1 MLLRPSI
8 SAIVVAGGQGLRFGT
23 AQPKQL
29 AILAG
34 RPVLTRTLA
43 AFERC
48 PSLDEIILVL
58 PPDWLETIWL
68 QAVEP
73 FGFSR
78 VRPVVGGDSRSQS
91 VRRGFA
97 ASSGEL
103 IVVHD
108 GARPFVQPPL
118 IEAVIEAAQAHG
130 LALAAI
136 PVSDTLKVVED
147 AWAVSTVDRR
157 RLWRAQTPQAF
168 QRQIF
173 SRLMASKSE
182 ATDEASLAEA
192 LGYKTAVVPG
202 QPDNIKITTR
212 DDLAIAQ
219 QLLAPTAPPALRV
232 GQGYDLHLLV
242 PGRPLWLGGVLI
254 DFPLGL
260 LGHSDADVMAHAL
273 ADAILG
279 AAALG
284 DIGLHFP
291 DRDERWRT
299 LAGAALL
306 RLTMAKVRAA
316 GFDLVNADLTLIGE
330 KPKIAP
336 HRPAML
342 KALAGALDIPPQRL
356 NIKATTTEGQDSV
369 GRGLAL
375 AASAVALLSAPAGE
389 S

>member
-1 MLLRPSI
+1 MLPRPSI
-8 SAIVVAGGQGLRFGT
+8 SAIVVAGGQGLRFGA

-29 AILAG
+29 ALAAG
-34 RPVLTRTLA
+34 RPVLTHTLA

-58 PPDWLETIWL
+58 PPDWLEIIWA

-108 GARPFVQPPL
+108 GVRPFVQPSL
-118 IEAVIEAAQAHG
+118 IEAVIEAAQTYG

-136 PVSDTLKVVED
+136 PVSDTLKVVQD
-147 AWAVSTVDRR
+147 DWAVSTVDRR

-168 QRQIF
+168 QRHIF
-173 SRLMASKSE
+173 SRLMASEAE

-202 QPDNIKITTR
+202 RADNIKITTR
-212 DDLAIAQ
+212 EDLAMAQ
-219 QLLAPTAPPALRV
+219 QLLASTAPPALRV

-273 ADAILG
+273 ADALLG
-279 AAALG
+279 AAGLG

-291 DRDERWRT
+291 DRDERWRAV
-299 LAGAALL
+299 AGTELL

-330 KPKIAP
+330 QPKIAP

-342 KALAGALDIPPQRL
+342 QALAGALDIPPQRL

-375 AASAVALLSAPAGE
+375 AASAIALLSAPADAG
-389 S
+389 